1 MLGRLDDH
9 VVAELG
15 EPAVERGG
23 LEHHR
28 AHRVLYD
35 AQVTAELMRQV
46 ITGEF
51 REQRARL
58 DVCMP
63 RRKTMERAL
72 TVTVGAVSAGL
83 EALRQSL
90 LASEQCAFAAAVA

>member
-1 MLGRLDDH
+1 MAVGNGRLMKLS
-9 VVAELG
+9 A
-15 EPAVERGG
+15 A
-23 LEHHR
+23 LEWYGVDCDESR
-28 AHRVLYD
+28 AHRALYD

-63 RRKTMERAL
+63 RRKTMGRAL
-72 TVTVGAVSAGL
+72 TVTVGAASAGL

-90 LASEQCAFAAAVA
+90 LASEQRVFAAAVA